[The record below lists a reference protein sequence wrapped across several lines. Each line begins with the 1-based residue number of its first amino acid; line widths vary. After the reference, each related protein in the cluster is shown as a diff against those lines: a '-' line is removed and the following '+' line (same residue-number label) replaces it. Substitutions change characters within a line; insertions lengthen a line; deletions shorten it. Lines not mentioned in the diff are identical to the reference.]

1 MKNFTDKKYRRALEE
16 GAGMYLMEVP
26 EKRVEQN
33 REAISEEIMVE
44 IFLDV
49 KTNMSVQIESML
61 DTK

>member
-1 MKNFTDKKYRRALEE
+1 
-16 GAGMYLMEVP
+16 MYLMEVP

>member
-1 MKNFTDKKYRRALEE
+1 MKNFTDKKYKRALEE
-16 GAGMYLMEVP
+16 RAGMYLMEVP